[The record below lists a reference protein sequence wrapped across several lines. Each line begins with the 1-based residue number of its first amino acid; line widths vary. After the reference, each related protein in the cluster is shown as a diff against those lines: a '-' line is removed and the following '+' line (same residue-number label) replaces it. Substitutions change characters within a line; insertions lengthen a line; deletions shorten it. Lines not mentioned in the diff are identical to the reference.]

1 MKALLQLVKDGE
13 ETFTPTND
21 TLEAL
26 EDFQFAVKRFKTAH
40 SEQLI
45 ESITVQPHSQARGT
59 DGMIKTV
66 IVSGGL
72 TAKGE
77 EYLSTEQPGRF
88 RSWLT
93 KQIVIAIISTIVSII
108 LIGLVGFQ

>member
-13 ETFTPTND
+13 ETFVPTND

-26 EDFQFAVKRFKTAH
+26 EDFQFAVKRFKAAH

-45 ESITVQPHSQARGT
+45 KSISVQPHSETRGT
-59 DGMIKTV
+59 DGMIKAV

-88 RSWLT
+88 RSWVT
-93 KQIVIAIISTIVSII
+93 NQIVIAIISTIIGII
-108 LIGLVGFQ
+108 LIGLAGLQ